1 MINYVNGIPGKDYL
15 EIIRKTEE
23 AVEKRINEY
32 NKRGMYVTETMKNT
46 WYRMYNTKFEKEYQE
61 THREVSKWVKTN
73 I

>member
-23 AVEKRINEY
+23 ATEKRVNEY
-32 NKRGMYVTETMKNT
+32 TNKGMYVTEDMKNT

-61 THREVSKWVKTN
+61 THKEG
-73 I
+73 